1 MSKLRAARLNM
12 EIRQARA
19 KLETANARAAE
30 LKARREEMQKRE
42 TNLAEQIEEVN
53 AETSAEDREAVDA
66 LTAEYEK
73 DDAALEA
80 EEMANAQERAELE
93 RQISDAESELN
104 ELNER
109 AQRAVTVGAQ
119 MREGNGESRNEERGD
134 MRMRDFFGMNYE
146 QRKAFFAQPSVK
158 NFLTS
163 VRAMG
168 GKRDAG
174 SITGVEVTL
183 PVEILEI
190 LRPNIERFSKLIRHV
205 RVVNAGGGKERLP
218 IMGEYPQAVWT
229 EQCGALNQLG
239 LTFSAIEI
247 EGYKVG
253 GFIPICNALLEDSDI
268 DLGAEIVLALGASIG
283 LGLDMAIV
291 YGTGIKM
298 PLGIVPRLMQTS
310 APAEKFA
317 HELPWQDVHT
327 TNVITI
333 PAGTNGL
340 PLFQQLVQA
349 AGAVKGKYAR
359 GTKFW
364 VMNEYTY
371 TQLRVQA
378 MSITAAGQ
386 IVTGM
391 DRGEMPVVGG
401 VVEVLEFMP
410 DNVIVGGFGELYTLA
425 ERRGTYISR
434 STDYMFVEDMTVYK
448 GTARYDGKPVIA
460 NAFVA
465 IGINGVQPS
474 ATSVTFAPDAAND
487 TNAALATLTLTGA
500 TLAPAFAPAVLTYS
514 TTVADESLTVA
525 ATAKHADKGATVVAT
540 LNGEAVAL
548 GAVTLK
554 PGANVLT
561 LVGQYGTSAMTYTVN
576 ITYTPAEAKSK

>member
-1 MSKLRAARLNM
+1 
-12 EIRQARA
+12 
-19 KLETANARAAE
+19 
-30 LKARREEMQKRE
+30 
-42 TNLAEQIEEVN
+42 
-53 AETSAEDREAVDA
+53 
-66 LTAEYEK
+66 
-73 DDAALEA
+73 
-80 EEMANAQERAELE
+80 
-93 RQISDAESELN
+93 
-104 ELNER
+104 
-109 AQRAVTVGAQ
+109 
-119 MREGNGESRNEERGD
+119 

-146 QRKAFFAQPSVK
+146 QRKAFFAQPNVK
-158 NFLTS
+158 NFLAN

-205 RVVNAGGGKERLP
+205 RVGNAGGGKERLP

-310 APAEKFA
+310 APAERFA

-333 PAGTNGL
+333 PANTNGL
-340 PLFQQLVQA
+340 QLFLQLVQA

-500 TLAPAFAPAVLTYS
+500 TLAPAFDPAVLTYS
-514 TTVADESLTVA
+514 TAVADESLTVA
-525 ATAKHADKGATVVAT
+525 ATAKHAGKGATVVAT

-576 ITYTPAEAKSK
+576 ITYTPAAAESK